1 MTKRPDELYMA
12 DMLDMARQAHAKVN
26 GITLDAF
33 LADEDRKLAVTH
45 LVILI
50 GEAASQVSRET
61 RERHADVP
69 WREAAATR
77 NRVVHGYYS
86 VEYETIYAIARRN
99 LPELVAKLETLL

>member
-1 MTKRPDELYMA
+1 MTKRPDVLYMA

-50 GEAASQVSRET
+50 GEAASQVAPGTQGE
-61 RERHADVP
+61 
-69 WREAAATR
+69 
-77 NRVVHGYYS
+77 
-86 VEYETIYAIARRN
+86 ARRCA
-99 LPELVAKLETLL
+99 VAGGGGDAESGRAWLLLRRI